1 MKKTLLIK
9 ISILSLILSASVSAV
24 ELAPSVIISSN
35 ASEAEYSK
43 LINIVNNSV
52 VYSVVT
58 NKILNGSGNN
68 SFMPVKPVKPMG
80 QILDQLSF
88 FDLYLQKS
96 LKQSGLNNLNLE
108 MHLLPLENKV
118 ELLSDLKSKQAELN
132 ITNLVDSVRPL
143 INASIKFENL
153 KELYAKPSLDLIR
166 QSQILAIQNRYPAKQ
181 ENVQD
186 SQVAKTLWLASSFL
200 PLSVSSQFAV
210 TEAKRQFKST
220 LIFPALGFPKMLNKS
235 INGAIAS
242 EFGILP
248 LHLSS
253 RGIKDTIKMN
263 PIESSAVIFTDA
275 TFYPNLERRN
285 NLTLVEKAEFDEM
298 NKSRALR
305 VELIKDLN
313 RPHVFDMALSFGY
326 LPKTK
331 VDSVNTMNVDEIN
344 SRTTAQK
351 LIKNSDFAMV
361 LKGNLLFDK
370 YLISNDWIREKIND
384 YYSSMFEIRLVFHK
398 VYMEMDRLPIAN
410 KSLKYLENPEN
421 QNNLDLFLNKDIG
434 FDVKNLKYNSDK
446 SIINVIVSIKPE
458 VQKKIE
464 DGSYFSL
471 DANIRRNILTS
482 FCIDSYLFN
491 SKDKIND
498 SQLSKCQI
506 ITSSINEFKSNFIAK
521 FINQTAMKYLNIELK
536 SSVQYQAG
544 QSEKLIDTAIEEVM
558 VSLMGEMQAAKTYVF
573 DVLSK

>member
-80 QILDQLSF
+80 QILDQLSY

-235 INGAIAS
+235 INGASPVNS
-242 EFGILP
+242 EYYLCTY
-248 LHLSS
+248 LHAGL
-253 RGIKDTIKMN
+253 
-263 PIESSAVIFTDA
+263 
-275 TFYPNLERRN
+275 
-285 NLTLVEKAEFDEM
+285 
-298 NKSRALR
+298 
-305 VELIKDLN
+305 
-313 RPHVFDMALSFGY
+313 
-326 LPKTK
+326 KT
-331 VDSVNTMNVDEIN
+331 
-344 SRTTAQK
+344 Q
-351 LIKNSDFAMV
+351 
-361 LKGNLLFDK
+361 
-370 YLISNDWIREKIND
+370 
-384 YYSSMFEIRLVFHK
+384 
-398 VYMEMDRLPIAN
+398 
-410 KSLKYLENPEN
+410 
-421 QNNLDLFLNKDIG
+421 
-434 FDVKNLKYNSDK
+434 
-446 SIINVIVSIKPE
+446 
-458 VQKKIE
+458 
-464 DGSYFSL
+464 
-471 DANIRRNILTS
+471 
-482 FCIDSYLFN
+482 
-491 SKDKIND
+491 
-498 SQLSKCQI
+498 
-506 ITSSINEFKSNFIAK
+506 
-521 FINQTAMKYLNIELK
+521 
-536 SSVQYQAG
+536 
-544 QSEKLIDTAIEEVM
+544 
-558 VSLMGEMQAAKTYVF
+558 
-573 DVLSK
+573 